1 MATPRPFLGYE
12 ESRNTPNIVVDGS
25 PNEATVLTLTHWPG
39 QWQPEGTQVDVAR
52 AGDFSTYRCRNAAR
66 TSMILGAFADPSR
79 SPVAADLNGNMESDT
94 ALLYESVLPELGAM
108 VTDPAPYRD
117 LWAAEDAALSASEEA
132 MTEGRVQITEQVD
145 LDLAVVEVDNAE
157 PDRMGH
163 RFGHLQRGPLH
174 PMAVHNSTDCSRILL
189 AHRRRFLYIDR
200 YETWIQLRSRTPPQ
214 RVDLGPLAAV
224 LTRAESGATTW
235 TAQPPS
241 SLTPL
246 LRSERDSSLDLEVV
260 LAAVGGHLRT
270 APTAWDPFP
279 S

>member
-25 PNEATVLTLTHWPG
+25 PNEATVLTLTHGPG
-39 QWQPEGTQVDVAR
+39 QWQPEGTQV
-52 AGDFSTYRCRNAAR
+52 
-66 TSMILGAFADPSR
+66 
-79 SPVAADLNGNMESDT
+79 
-94 ALLYESVLPELGAM
+94 
-108 VTDPAPYRD
+108 
-117 LWAAEDAALSASEEA
+117 
-132 MTEGRVQITEQVD
+132 
-145 LDLAVVEVDNAE
+145 
-157 PDRMGH
+157 
-163 RFGHLQRGPLH
+163 
-174 PMAVHNSTDCSRILL
+174 
-189 AHRRRFLYIDR
+189 
-200 YETWIQLRSRTPPQ
+200 
-214 RVDLGPLAAV
+214 
-224 LTRAESGATTW
+224 ESGATTW